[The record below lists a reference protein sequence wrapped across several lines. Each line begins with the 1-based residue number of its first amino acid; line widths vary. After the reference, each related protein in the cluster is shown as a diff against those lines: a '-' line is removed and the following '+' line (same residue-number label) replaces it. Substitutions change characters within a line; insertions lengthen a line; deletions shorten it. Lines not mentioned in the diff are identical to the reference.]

1 MSIKSLR
8 IETVFSGGIHLI
20 WITLFLLCL
29 LGESPET
36 ILCYLSK
43 IQSGMAVI
51 LVTILFSL
59 SFFLG
64 RISEH
69 LLIAYNYYCRKSC
82 IEKREARGGE
92 WNMSSGFAVAAMK
105 QRKKR
110 KKKEEL
116 EERVR
121 KLEEEVEKLKK
132 QQE

>member
-69 LLIAYNYYCRKSC
+69 LLIAYNYYCRK
-82 IEKREARGGE
+82 
-92 WNMSSGFAVAAMK
+92 
-105 QRKKR
+105 RK
-110 KKKEEL
+110 
-116 EERVR
+116 VG
-121 KLEEEVEKLKK
+121 KLRTIIFFS
-132 QQE
+132 